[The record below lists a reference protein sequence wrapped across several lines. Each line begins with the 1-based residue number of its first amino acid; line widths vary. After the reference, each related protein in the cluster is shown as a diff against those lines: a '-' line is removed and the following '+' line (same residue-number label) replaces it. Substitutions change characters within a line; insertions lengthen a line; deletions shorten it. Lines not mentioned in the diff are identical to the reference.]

1 MRIKHFYDES
11 QLKKND
17 RTGLERLLWECDF
30 AYIKEIAELIDPV
43 EQTSLF
49 CIYDDYSEICAFAS
63 VTDNDTYL
71 QIDKVFVDATDRRK
85 GYGKILLD
93 QAIKFS
99 KSKGYDVTF
108 LNVAID
114 NKNARNFYESQNFMI
129 DRIIQG
135 RDMIS
140 MKRFNSSLV
149 FGVSEILHHLSK
161 KMEFAEIKELLQ
173 SEQGIEK
180 LKSEFVDFYKNGRE
194 NEIEK
199 LDKRLQSRL
208 IKNTTALIHHEP
220 LSEDICEED
229 KLRANLCYDCYKSL
243 ILHETEK
250 KNERLKK

>member
-1 MRIKHFYDES
+1 
-11 QLKKND
+11 
-17 RTGLERLLWECDF
+17 
-30 AYIKEIAELIDPV
+30 
-43 EQTSLF
+43 
-49 CIYDDYSEICAFAS
+49 
-63 VTDNDTYL
+63 
-71 QIDKVFVDATDRRK
+71 
-85 GYGKILLD
+85 
-93 QAIKFS
+93 
-99 KSKGYDVTF
+99 
-108 LNVAID
+108 
-114 NKNARNFYESQNFMI
+114 
-129 DRIIQG
+129 
-135 RDMIS
+135 
-140 MKRFNSSLV
+140 
-149 FGVSEILHHLSK
+149 
-161 KMEFAEIKELLQ
+161 MEFAEIKELLQ